1 MVLVDLSTCK
11 LLGHGLIDKSFN
23 MRRSG
28 HFVHSGAVLWIS
40 VHHPVQLKDLR
51 SLYKH
56 YLILFVCFYQYS
68 LCCDLVQKICQHN

>member
-23 MRRSG
+23 MRRSC

-40 VHHPVQLKDLR
+40 VHHPSSLKT
-51 SLYKH
+51 
-56 YLILFVCFYQYS
+56 
-68 LCCDLVQKICQHN
+68 